1 MREPEENY
9 EDEEEFEE
17 EEEEFPTNEELL
29 CDLRKEVLEIR
40 KEMRNCERGT
50 PRYDALAR
58 ELGDITD
65 SIKALEV
72 AGNESQQKEES
83 IKRSDDMKSER
94 FFRYASLAM
103 PIIGNIIGTTVGETI
118 RANARH
124 KDIDTITT
132 YEADGNIV
140 KTSAQRL
147 IKP

>member
-9 EDEEEFEE
+9 EDEEFEE
-17 EEEEFPTNEELL
+17 EEEEEITNEQLLAEYRQEALAIRREL
-29 CDLRKEVLEIR
+29 
-40 KEMRNCERGT
+40 RNCERGT
-50 PRYDALAR
+50 PRYGELAR

-65 SIKALEV
+65 SIKALEI
-72 AGNESQQKEES
+72 AGNERQQKEES
-83 IKRSDDMKSER
+83 IKRSADMASER
-94 FFRYASLAM
+94 FFRYASLVT
-103 PIIGNIIGTTVGETI
+103 PIIGNIIGTTAAETI
-118 RANARH
+118 RARARH